1 MKQSVKA
8 RALLGNLAEADL
20 RLLRIFVAIAESGG
34 LAAAE
39 LRLNIGRSV
48 ISRHLKDLETRL
60 GVRLCERGRA
70 GFALTDEGATVL
82 DATRRLLAQV
92 EGFRREVAGLHSGMR
107 GDFHL
112 AVFDKFATNPGCRLA
127 DCIGTFADDA
137 PAVRFDLHVCGMSEI
152 EKGLLEGR
160 FQIGIHPFHR
170 ASESLVMVP
179 LFTEQMSVYAAPRHP
194 LLATG
199 DLPDDDEMRGADFV
213 GLGYHSPNMEHF
225 WRIGLEPAARAHDQE
240 ATVMLL
246 LSGRYLGFLPDHYA
260 ASFVAAGQLQ
270 RLPSRTL
277 QYQCDWCASVART
290 PAPGRI
296 ARHFLSRL
304 REAHADVA
312 PDEVLVR
319 SQGVQESAT

>member
-1 MKQSVKA
+1 MKLTAKP
-8 RALLGNLAEADL
+8 RALLGNLGEADL

-34 LAAAE
+34 LSAAE

-70 GFALTDEGATVL
+70 GFSLTEEGATVL

-92 EGFRREVAGLHSGMR
+92 EGFRREVAGLHYGMR

-112 AVFDKFATNPGCRLA
+112 AVFDKFATNPLCRLA
-127 DCIGTFADDA
+127 ECVGAFAVEA
-137 PAVRFDLHVCGMSEI
+137 AAVRFDVHVCGTSEI

-160 FQIGIHPFHR
+160 FQVGIHPFHR
-170 ASESLVMVP
+170 ASESLVTVP
-179 LFTEQMSVYAAPRHP
+179 LFTEQMSVYAAPNHV
-194 LLATG
+194 LLASG
-199 DLPDDDEMRGADFV
+199 GLPDDEAMRGANFV

-225 WRIGLEPAARAHDQE
+225 WRVGLEPAARAHDQE
-240 ATVMLL
+240 ATLMLL

-260 ASFVAAGQLQ
+260 AGFVATGQLV
-270 RLPSRTL
+270 RLRSRTL
-277 QYQCDWCASVART
+277 QYNCEWCASVART

-296 ARHFLSRL
+296 ARHFLSLL
-304 REAHADVA
+304 RQAHAGFA
-312 PDEVLVR
+312 PMDLE
-319 SQGVQESAT
+319 G